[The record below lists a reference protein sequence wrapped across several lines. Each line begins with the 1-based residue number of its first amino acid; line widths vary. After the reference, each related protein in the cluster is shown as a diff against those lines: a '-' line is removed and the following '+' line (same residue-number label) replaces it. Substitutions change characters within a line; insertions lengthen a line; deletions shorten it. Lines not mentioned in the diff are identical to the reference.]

1 MLQKFSNRILQ
12 NNLLTAIS
20 PEQLP
25 LVQVLLI
32 TLSFRSYN
40 NEFPNA
46 MAKIM
51 LLPESLFYSTDCS
64 GFSGESC
71 GPYLWWR
78 QT

>member
-12 NNLLTAIS
+12 NNLLTVIS

-40 NEFPNA
+40 N
-46 MAKIM
+46 
-51 LLPESLFYSTDCS
+51 
-64 GFSGESC
+64 
-71 GPYLWWR
+71 
-78 QT
+78 